1 MKLRLLVSLL
11 LLLGLLTLVG
21 MSGGCSDSTCT
32 NRQGLGALGDC
43 SSGGTGSS
51 DGGSEG
57 GSSDGGSDGGT
68 GGQGLLYVANAQT
81 NSILRFDGATTLEAD
96 VAPVAVIQG
105 GLTRLS
111 APQYLF
117 LDVANDRLYVANA
130 GQSSIL
136 VFDNVSTLAGD
147 VPPTRFLEGA
157 NTTLSGPAA
166 TVLDIGRDLLYVSNT
181 GRGGLLTFGSGATV
195 EADIAPLRTLEGANP
210 GLQNNTDLFLDS
222 TADRMFVAN
231 TGAGAISVFD
241 SISTLNGNIFPNRVL
256 RGANTRLTS
265 PTAVLVD
272 SADNLLVADSNSLL
286 RFAGASTVDADVAP
300 TAILTGENTGIRQ
313 PGQMLLLSGN
323 LYLANTGSN
332 EILVFNDI
340 ASIEGNQFPTRRLGG
355 TNTNLLGPT
364 GIAVDLSR

>member
-1 MKLRLLVSLL
+1 MKLRLLASVLL
-11 LLLGLLTLVG
+11 LFGLVTLVA

-51 DGGSEG
+51 DGGSDG
-57 GSSDGGSDGGT
+57 GSADGGSDGGT

-81 NSILRFDGATTLEAD
+81 NSILRFDGATTLDAD
-96 VAPVAVIQG
+96 IPPVAIIQG

-136 VFDNVSTLAGD
+136 VFDNVSTLQGD
-147 VPPTRFLEGA
+147 VPPARFLEGA

-166 TVLDIGRDLLYVSNT
+166 AVVDIGRDLLYVSNT
-181 GRGGLLTFGSGATV
+181 GRGGLMTFNSAATV
-195 EADIAPLRTLEGANP
+195 TADVAPLRTIEGANP

-272 SADNLLVADSNSLL
+272 SSDNLLVADSSSLL
-286 RFAGASTVDADVAP
+286 RFAGASTIDVDVAP

-313 PGQMLLLSGN
+313 PGQMLLSAGN

-332 EILVFNDI
+332 EILVFNNV
-340 ASIEGNQFPTRRLGG
+340 ASLEGNQFPNRRLRG
-355 TNTNLLGPT
+355 TNTGLLGPT
-364 GIAVDLSR
+364 GIAIDLSR